1 MLEREEAKRTE
12 PNGYERGYFDGYH
25 KGYSNK
31 KSAVN
36 AVEKKMKEEIQK
48 RMETLEISNVYPF
61 SMIYEITETDRPLM
75 VSPETINRVLNE
87 KLTERE
93 RRCLEMRH
101 RDSMTLEDIGKQM
114 NVTRERVR
122 QIIARAE
129 RKLRNPKWIR
139 EMQVVPYAEF
149 IELYN
154 EHEILK
160 AKYSELVSR
169 IESEE
174 QKSTDEVVHEQTIM
188 EKPIEVLDLSVRSFN
203 CLKRAGCDIIADVV
217 DLNNS
222 GKIYGVRNLGK
233 RSAEEIRSKL
243 KEVGL

>member
-1 MLEREEAKRTE
+1 MLERDEAKRTE

-25 KGYSNK
+25 KGYSDK

-36 AVEKKMKEEIQK
+36 AVEKKMKEEMQK

-61 SMIYEITETDRPLM
+61 SMIYEITETDRSLM
-75 VSPETINRVLNE
+75 MSPETINRILNE

-101 RDSMTLEDIGKQM
+101 RDSRTLEDIGKQM

-149 IELYN
+149 IGLYN

-160 AKYSELVSR
+160 AKYSELVQK

-174 QKSTDEVVHEQTIM
+174 QKSIDEVVQEQTIM

-222 GKIYGVRNLGK
+222 GKIYRVRNLGRK
-233 RSAEEIRSKL
+233 SAEEIRNKL
-243 KEVGL
+243 QEVGL

>member
-1 MLEREEAKRTE
+1 MLERDEAKRLE

-25 KGYSNK
+25 KGYSDK

-36 AVEKKMKEEIQK
+36 AVEKKMKEEMQK

-61 SMIYEITETDRPLM
+61 NMIYEIIESDRPLM
-75 VSPETINRVLNE
+75 LSPETINRILNE

-122 QIIARAE
+122 QILAKAE
-129 RKLRNPKWIR
+129 RKLRHPKWIK
-139 EMQVVPYAEF
+139 EMQVVPYSEF
-149 IELYN
+149 IQLYN
-154 EHEILK
+154 DHEILK
-160 AKYSELVSR
+160 AKYAELVQR

-174 QKSTDEVVHEQTIM
+174 QKSIDEVIEEQTIM
-188 EKPIEVLDLSVRSFN
+188 EKPIDVLDLSIRSFN
-203 CLKRAGCDIIADVV
+203 CLKRSGCNIIADVV
-217 DLNNS
+217 ELNNS
-222 GKIYGVRNLGK
+222 GKIYRVRNLGRK
-233 RSAEEIRSKL
+233 SAEEIRNKL
-243 KEVGL
+243 QEVGL